1 MGINFKKSDPSF
13 DDLMLSATANYLRLS
28 KSIIVLKNWGEYL
41 PSSKSLEFLDEIPA
55 TQNIAPGKVPPVAI
69 IISHQNLRGDVS
81 SISRLKALKWLDL
94 SNTDF
99 HGLIP
104 PTFGNLFYL
113 EYLDLSSN
121 KFEGSI
127 PPKLGALRSLKTL
140 NLSNNLL
147 VGEIPK
153 ELQGLESLQDFQIFN
168 NHLSGLIPSWVGNWT
183 NLRVFAAYEN
193 NFDGRV
199 PSKLGFI
206 YELKTLNLHSNH
218 LEGPIPGRIFTSGKL
233 EVLILT
239 QNNLSC
245 DLPVEIGNCQT
256 LFSVR
261 IGNNNLEGL
270 SVHLTRQSCPLGQSY
285 CKETNL
291 YGHEN
296 NALPEQDS
304 YRVIELRRLRKLSHE
319 NVMKP
324 IGYVICSGVALLIH
338 HQYLPDEHWLNFF
351 MNLQCYLEFS
361 LTGLLDYHNDKSK
374 VQSPIGFESSI
385 GGVSLLDR
393 PSNNSSSVLVK
404 ISRSSIVTRSKE
416 AAGDAAFVAKKLLR
430 STGKATFAVRIP
442 EAEIPNLIKT
452 LRGFND
458 TKIEFK
464 LANVQK
470 IWQRFLYRDS
480 VLLEAERR
488 KTAIGHVDD
497 WAVEFLKLTEDD
509 AFATLIQILHYK
521 LHNDRW
527 RKQVRHNKQ
536 FGLPHQCLVS
546 TS

>member
-1 MGINFKKSDPSF
+1 MCSCTFSCAPSF
-13 DDLMLSATANYLRLS
+13 GSSSSTKKRKLSNKANVGSRNKKFKNDDDDEIDSGVSVQIWDVDTNSMHSLVFKRWVPSRSYVFIGNWIKDFVARRGLRKGDEIGFQWNPFKNSFDFCNIPIFVDHESMGS
-28 KSIIVLKNWGEYL
+28 KWGFNGDEISLRWNAFKNCFDFSVLLVQMDAGEYQWGEYL
-41 PSSKSLEFLDEIPA
+41 PSSKSLEFLDEMPT

-261 IGNNNLEGL
+261 IGNNNLEG
-270 SVHLTRQSCPLGQSY
+270 
-285 CKETNL
+285 
-291 YGHEN
+291 
-296 NALPEQDS
+296 
-304 YRVIELRRLRKLSHE
+304 
-319 NVMKP
+319 
-324 IGYVICSGVALLIH
+324 
-338 HQYLPDEHWLNFF
+338 
-351 MNLQCYLEFS
+351 
-361 LTGLLDYHNDKSK
+361 
-374 VQSPIGFESSI
+374 
-385 GGVSLLDR
+385 GVSLLDR

-488 KTAIGHVDD
+488 K
-497 WAVEFLKLTEDD
+497 
-509 AFATLIQILHYK
+509 
-521 LHNDRW
+521 
-527 RKQVRHNKQ
+527 
-536 FGLPHQCLVS
+536 S
-546 TS
+546 